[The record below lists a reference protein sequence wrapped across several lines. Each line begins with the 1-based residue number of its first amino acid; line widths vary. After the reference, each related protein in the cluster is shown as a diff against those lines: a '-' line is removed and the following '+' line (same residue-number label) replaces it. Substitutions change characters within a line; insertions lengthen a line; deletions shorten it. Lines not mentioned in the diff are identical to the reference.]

1 MSILDKNSIDIIN
14 IEGNQCFL
22 IITDHLE
29 WNDEHLYFLKDKL
42 NLYLYYLESGEV
54 YLNTSEAKEK
64 EMVIKLICKFK
75 PRKYDMIILNNI
87 KDALKTQNVDF
98 IYEIAIK

>member
-1 MSILDKNSIDIIN
+1 M
-14 IEGNQCFL
+14 
-22 IITDHLE
+22 
-29 WNDEHLYFLKDKL
+29 
-42 NLYLYYLESGEV
+42 ESGEV

-87 KDALKTQNVDF
+87 KDALKNQNVDF